1 MLKSGRRS
9 CSTSKEAHEEMTLVF
24 PQVSLFA
31 LRNSE
36 YFAWCADEYDIQFE
50 NHGDKWVVDL

>member
-1 MLKSGRRS
+1 
-9 CSTSKEAHEEMTLVF
+9 MTLVF